1 MSKDNTKPFAKHNGV
16 QIFITEGGQFVAEV
30 NGERMTRPS
39 VAAIKKLI
47 EKKATFEPF
56 AAIDEAR
63 VHGHADVT
71 KGTIKT
77 LTIVGAKKNPR
88 GSSWANNLWIDDKG
102 QTHSTVIPDTPENR
116 AAMQAVIDK
125 RFEIAKIEAK
135 LAEEL
140 RALESKL
147 VRRNLDSEIK
157 RAEADKAAAAN
168 GSDKIEVGNTYSVDH
183 SRKGKFVLRVTKI
196 GDDFVEGEIVAGEA
210 VMLSKYN
217 ENGQPGDMLAVRA
230 DLAKWSRVEVAK

>member
-1 MSKDNTKPFAKHNGV
+1 MSNKEFTTHNGV
-16 QIFITEGGQFVAEV
+16 KIFLTPGGSFVAEI
-30 NGERMTRPS
+30 NGERVTRPS
-39 VAAIKKLI
+39 VQAIKKLL

-56 AAIDEAR
+56 HIIDEQRASNYGSR
-63 VHGHADVT
+63 EVQ
-71 KGTIKT
+71 KGSIKT
-77 LTIVGAKKNPR
+77 GLITGSKKGKSR
-88 GSSWANNLWIDDKG
+88 SYSNNVWLDASG
-102 QTHSTVIPDTPENR
+102 HEHSTVYPDTPENR

-183 SRKGKFVLRVTKI
+183 SRKGKFVLRVSKI